1 MKHESQNPVYPHFK
15 HLLSHTGR
23 YPAEHVDIFWNLTDD
38 DPERVRD
45 VEVVFFPREA
55 LHDEEL
61 KAKYDHYNRRWESD
75 LGNSTPEW
83 LEPGGYTPEDIFG
96 HLLHYGFASDAETR
110 GALEEF
116 AHIEEC
122 EWARS
127 MLRGFNGE

>member
-1 MKHESQNPVYPHFK
+1 MKHKSQNPVYPHFK

-38 DPERVRD
+38 DPEKVKD

-61 KAKYDHYNRRWESD
+61 KAKCDHYNRRWESD

-83 LEPGGYTPEDIFG
+83 LEPCLSG
-96 HLLHYGFASDAETR
+96 
-110 GALEEF
+110 
-116 AHIEEC
+116 
-122 EWARS
+122 
-127 MLRGFNGE
+127 